1 MYWCRFPC
9 GKEGICVKTIVQCHF
24 PVGCSDVTSFLP
36 TTPLFPSPELPTKH
50 TLQLL
55 GVKRVFYGST
65 GTTHAVESSYGNV
78 WPSQK
83 AVVKAINLPG
93 LIPTNMNLSFPF
105 LQGNP
110 REITTTNHLDWS
122 TDTVLMLGEDQ
133 QGPLACKL
141 IVRPVLFRISVL
153 WSRF

>member
-50 TLQLL
+50 TLRLL

-105 LQGNP
+105 LHDSP
-110 REITTTNHLDWS
+110 PEITTTNHLDWHCA
-122 TDTVLMLGEDQ
+122 EDQ

-141 IVRPVLFRISVL
+141 IVRPVLFRFSVVVTFFNH
-153 WSRF
+153 RH